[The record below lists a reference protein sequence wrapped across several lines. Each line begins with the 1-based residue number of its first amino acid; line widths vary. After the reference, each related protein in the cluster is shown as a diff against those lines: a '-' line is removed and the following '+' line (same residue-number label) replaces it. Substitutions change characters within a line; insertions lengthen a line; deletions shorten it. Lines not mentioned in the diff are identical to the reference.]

1 MEGFLE
7 EKKEGQGVLGK
18 TAPSS
23 FYLRTEQ
30 SRGEGG
36 GGALAGGPRGRGG
49 GRGEGEKGE
58 ESEGDRFP
66 SSPRAG

>member
-18 TAPSS
+18 TASSS

-30 SRGEGG
+30 SRGEGA
-36 GGALAGGPRGRGG
+36 GAPWPAALGSAAAAGERGKRERRMRGIDSPPHLE
-49 GRGEGEKGE
+49 RG
-58 ESEGDRFP
+58 
-66 SSPRAG
+66 